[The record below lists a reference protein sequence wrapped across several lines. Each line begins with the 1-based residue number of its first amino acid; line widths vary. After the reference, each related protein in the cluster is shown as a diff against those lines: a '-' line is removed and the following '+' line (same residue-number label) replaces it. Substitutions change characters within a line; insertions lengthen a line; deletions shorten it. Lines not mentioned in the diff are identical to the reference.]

1 MNGGQLIEF
10 SVKTAHDPVLLQ
22 QSLREAILRTTVG
35 HDTYNPAF
43 RKSITSLFDRRINDY
58 EGIRLDKDTY
68 SVEKIEEIK
77 RALEAELSV
86 TIVFKKSRGRQPK
99 DYHKYASI
107 SW

>member
-1 MNGGQLIEF
+1 M
-10 SVKTAHDPVLLQ
+10 
-22 QSLREAILRTTVG
+22 RTTVG
-35 HDTYNPAF
+35 HDTFNPACH
-43 RKSITSLFDRRINDY
+43 RSITSLFDGRINDY
-58 EGIRLDKDTY
+58 EGIRLEKDIY

-77 RALEAELSV
+77 MALETELSV